1 MVAFGVSAVAVSAV
15 FALVTWSLASQYLL
29 RQREQSTLIQATSN
43 ARVVDL
49 AVSEKDPTL
58 PQLLT
63 GLVSTPDSAVF
74 VRLGGGWLSS
84 AHAVDRVEPAEL
96 PRGVLDAVHNGA
108 TARQRVTI
116 DGAPVMVVGLP
127 MRRVAGHYLQVFPL
141 RELDRTYRFLSSTL
155 LLGTVMTGL
164 LGALVGRWV
173 SSRALRP
180 LTELNDAAARVA
192 AGNLAVR
199 LPIGDDPDLA
209 PLART
214 FNGTTESLQRRVE
227 RDARF
232 AGDVSHELRSPVTTM
247 VNALSVLQARR
258 AELPPTAQQAVDLL
272 VTDLTRFR
280 STVDDLLEI
289 STVDQGRSELHCERL
304 DLVDL
309 VEQSTRSVRGELR
322 VEHSGARPQVLAD
335 RRRLERVIVNL
346 VDNAEPHGGG
356 LVRLAVSGGEGRAR
370 VEVDDAGPGVRAV
383 DRERVFERFAR
394 GSAARRELDD
404 AGSGLGLAL
413 AAQHVSLHGGELW
426 VQDRPG
432 GGARFVVQLAQ
443 AHAGQH
449 VDAAEGSQ

>member
-1 MVAFGVSAVAVSAV
+1 MCI
-15 FALVTWSLASQYLL
+15 
-29 RQREQSTLIQATSN
+29 R
-43 ARVVDL
+43 
-49 AVSEKDPTL
+49 
-58 PQLLT
+58 
-63 GLVSTPDSAVF
+63 
-74 VRLGGGWLSS
+74 
-84 AHAVDRVEPAEL
+84 DR
-96 PRGVLDAVHNGA
+96 
-108 TARQRVTI
+108 
-116 DGAPVMVVGLP
+116 
-127 MRRVAGHYLQVFPL
+127 
-141 RELDRTYRFLSSTL
+141 
-155 LLGTVMTGL
+155 
-164 LGALVGRWV
+164 
-173 SSRALRP
+173 
-180 LTELNDAAARVA
+180 
-192 AGNLAVR
+192 
-199 LPIGDDPDLA
+199 
-209 PLART
+209 
-214 FNGTTESLQRRVE
+214 
-227 RDARF
+227 
-232 AGDVSHELRSPVTTM
+232 
-247 VNALSVLQARR
+247 
-258 AELPPTAQQAVDLL
+258 DLL

-309 VEQSTRSVRGELR
+309 VEQSTRSVRGGLR

-346 VDNAEPHGGG
+346 VDNAERHGGG